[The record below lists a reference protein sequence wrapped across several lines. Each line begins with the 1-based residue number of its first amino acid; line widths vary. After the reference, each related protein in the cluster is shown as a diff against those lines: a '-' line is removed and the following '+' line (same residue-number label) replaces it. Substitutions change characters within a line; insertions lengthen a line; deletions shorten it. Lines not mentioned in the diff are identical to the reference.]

1 MTEKEKPKVQV
12 LRYSDS
18 ELKLMNDTFSERHD
32 LLMLLRRFFLQG
44 LMSKGERENVKFFA
58 NPNLIT
64 IMRKTYYPEI
74 DLNTPIGQI
83 VDLWSNVDTK
93 NKGVED
99 ACLEMAMREKLI
111 KYVKDRFTDLINDTD
126 GGLRLSDL
134 EYDSSRPDRENFVN
148 IGARNMIIAHIDFQ
162 TGQIWIL
169 AGQKL
174 ESVVE
179 IQKRL
184 FRQSGK

>member
-1 MTEKEKPKVQV
+1 MEKQKEKVQV

-18 ELKLMNDTFSERHD
+18 ELKLMNDTFAENHK
-32 LLMLLRRFFLQG
+32 LLILLRKFFLQG
-44 LMSKGERENVKFFA
+44 LMSQGERENVKAFA
-58 NPNLIT
+58 NPNILT
-64 IMRKTYYPEI
+64 ILKKTYLPEI

-111 KYVKDRFTDLINDTD
+111 RYVKDRFTDLINDTD
-126 GGLRLSDL
+126 GGLRISDL
-134 EYDSSRPDRENFVN
+134 EYDSTRPDRENFVN
-148 IGARNMIIAHIDFQ
+148 IGARNMIISHCDFQ

-169 AGQKL
+169 AGQKS
-174 ESVVE
+174 ESVAE
-179 IQKRL
+179 ITKRL
-184 FRQSGK
+184 FRQSSK

>member
-1 MTEKEKPKVQV
+1 MTEEKKKPQQV

-18 ELKLMNDTFSERHD
+18 ELKLMNDTFSENHD
-32 LLMLLRRFFLQG
+32 LIMLLRKFFMQG
-44 LMSKGERENVKFFA
+44 QMSDGEKENVKFFA
-58 NPNLIT
+58 NANMLPIL
-64 IMRKTYYPEI
+64 RKTYFPEI

-83 VDLWSNVDTK
+83 VDLWSNVDTR

-99 ACLEMAMREKLI
+99 ACLEMAMRQKLI
-111 KYVKDRFTDLINDTD
+111 QYIKDRFMDLINGTE

-134 EYDSSRPDRENFVN
+134 EYDPKKKDRDNFVN
-148 IGARNMIIAHIDFQ
+148 IGARNMIIAHVDFQ

-169 AGQKL
+169 AGSKQ
-174 ESVVE
+174 ESVQE

>member
-1 MTEKEKPKVQV
+1 MAEKQKVQV

-18 ELKLMNDTFSERHD
+18 ELKLMNDTFSEKHD
-32 LLMLLRRFFLQG
+32 LLMLLRKFFLQG
-44 LMSKGERENVKFFA
+44 LMSQGERENVKFFA
-58 NPNLIT
+58 NPNMLEILK
-64 IMRKTYYPEI
+64 KTYLPEI

-99 ACLEMAMREKLI
+99 ACLEMAMRENLI

-134 EYDSSRPDRENFVN
+134 EYDSSRPDRENFIN
-148 IGARNMIIAHIDFQ
+148 IGARNMIISHVDFQ

-169 AGQKL
+169 AGQKS
-174 ESVVE
+174 ESIKE
-179 IQKRL
+179 IQARL
-184 FRQSGK
+184 FKNSSK

>member
-1 MTEKEKPKVQV
+1 MKEEKKVQV

-18 ELKLMNDTFSERHD
+18 ELKLLNDTFSENHP
-32 LLMLLRRFFLQG
+32 LLMLLRKFFLQG
-44 LMSKGERENVKFFA
+44 LISKGERENVKFFA
-58 NPNLIT
+58 SPNLIT
-64 IMRKTYYPEI
+64 ILKKTFHPEI

-93 NKGVED
+93 NKGPED

-111 KYVKDRFTDLINDTD
+111 RYVTDRFTDLINDTD

-134 EYDSSRPDRENFVN
+134 EYDPSRSDKENFIN
-148 IGARNMIIAHIDFQ
+148 IGARNMIISHIDFQ

-169 AGQKL
+169 AGQKI
-174 ESVVE
+174 ESVHE

>member
-1 MTEKEKPKVQV
+1 MTEEKKKPQQV

-18 ELKLMNDTFSERHD
+18 ELKLMNDTFSENYP
-32 LLMLLRRFFLQG
+32 LLILLRKFFLQG
-44 LMSKGERENVKFFA
+44 TLSDGEKENVKFFA
-58 NPNLIT
+58 NANMLPIL
-64 IMRKTYYPEI
+64 RKTYLPEI
-74 DLNTPIGQI
+74 DYNTPIGQI
-83 VDLWSNVDTK
+83 VDLWSNVDTR
-93 NKGVED
+93 NKGAED

-111 KYVKDRFTDLINDTD
+111 RYVKDRFTDLINDTD

-134 EYDSSRPDRENFVN
+134 EYDPKKKDRDNFVN
-148 IGARNMIIAHIDFQ
+148 LGARNMIISHVDFQ

-169 AGQKL
+169 AGNRQ
-174 ESVVE
+174 ESITD